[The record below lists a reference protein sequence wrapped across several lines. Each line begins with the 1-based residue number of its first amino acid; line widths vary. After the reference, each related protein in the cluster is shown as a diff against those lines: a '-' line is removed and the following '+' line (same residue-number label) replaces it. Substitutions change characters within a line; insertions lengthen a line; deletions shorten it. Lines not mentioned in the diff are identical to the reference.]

1 MILGIG
7 LAIASAAIWALSST
21 LLASQTTRVDTI
33 TISALRAFWAVP
45 FFAVALVASGA
56 TDKVTEISI
65 SDFVQ
70 ILGQGLIGPTIGD
83 TLYVAAI
90 VMLGMT
96 RAFTLTTALFTL
108 LAYVWSA
115 IFLGESVS
123 WQVGLGSLLVIA
135 GVYLVAVY
143 GRPGKTHGRER
154 IGTGRRWNWPILR
167 RPPIAGESGRQP
179 DPPDTDTNITPET
192 GAHSNRAV
200 RLPLYG
206 SLPASF
212 QLGLVLALVVG
223 VMWSASSVWLRDISA
238 DYDASAVGMVRVP
251 MIAVILL
258 VAAWLVRDSGVRRWN
273 ISLRSHIAL
282 ALSGIFGT
290 GLTTLFFII
299 ALQRIGAGQT
309 AVLFAT
315 SPLFALPMGYLF
327 LREQITI
334 WVAVGTGIAVVG
346 IVLLA

>member
-1 MILGIG
+1 MTLGIG

-33 TISALRAFWAVP
+33 TISALRALWAVP
-45 FFAVALVASGA
+45 FFAIVLVASGA
-56 TDKVTEISI
+56 TGEVTEITL

-70 ILGQGLIGPTIGD
+70 ILGQGLVGPTIGD

-96 RAFTLTTALFTL
+96 RAFTVTTALFTL

-123 WQVGLGSLLVIA
+123 WQVGLGSMLVIA

-143 GRPGKTHGRER
+143 GRPNKTSVPER
-154 IGTGRRWNWPILR
+154 IGSGRRWGWPSLR
-167 RPPIAGESGRQP
+167 RPPITGGSGRQP
-179 DPPDTDTNITPET
+179 AQPETRTTPEPGFT
-192 GAHSNRAV
+192 SVRVV

-212 QLGLVLALVVG
+212 RMGLALAIVVG
-223 VMWSASSVWLRDISA
+223 VMWSASSVWLRNISV
-238 DYDASAVGMVRVP
+238 DYDAAAVGMVRVP
-251 MIAVILL
+251 MIAAILL
-258 VAAWLVRDSGVRRWN
+258 FAAWAIRDSGIRRWN
-273 ISLRSHIAL
+273 VSLRSHIAL

-327 LREQITI
+327 LHEQITI

>member
-21 LLASQTTRVDTI
+21 LLASQTKRVDTI

-56 TDKVTEISI
+56 TDKVTEITA

-70 ILGQGLIGPTIGD
+70 ILGQGLVGPTIGD

-90 VMLGMT
+90 AMLGMT

-123 WQVGLGSLLVIA
+123 WQVGLGSVLVIA

-143 GRPGKTHGRER
+143 GRPSKTQTHEPSGA
-154 IGTGRRWNWPILR
+154 GRRWGLSMLR
-167 RPPIAGESGRQP
+167 RPPSAGGSSQRSDPPESGA
-179 DPPDTDTNITPET
+179 TPEP
-192 GAHSNRAV
+192 GLHSVHAV

-212 QLGLVLALVVG
+212 RMGLMLALVVG

-251 MIAVILL
+251 MIAAILL
-258 VAAWLVRDSGVRRWN
+258 LAAWIVRDSGVRRWSV
-273 ISLRSHIAL
+273 SLRSHIAL

-309 AVLFAT
+309 AVLFET

-327 LREQITI
+327 LHEQITI